1 MTFYT
6 YSVHFQVKYVVTSYE
21 FLAQNQACTNNRVC
35 NCDLNDSLIMEIF
48 ICLLLFTGFNCCV
61 SQISNS
67 LIGLSEKKNI
77 LLYRFEISSSFHN
90 LNLRKLLVVK
100 VQRATKRYYVVNV
113 YCLPE
118 KERVRNELFFINE
131 LY

>member
-1 MTFYT
+1 
-6 YSVHFQVKYVVTSYE
+6 
-21 FLAQNQACTNNRVC
+21 
-35 NCDLNDSLIMEIF
+35 MEIF
-48 ICLLLFTGFNCCV
+48 ICLLLFTGF
-61 SQISNS
+61 
-67 LIGLSEKKNI
+67 
-77 LLYRFEISSSFHN
+77 SSSFHN
-90 LNLRKLLVVK
+90 LNLRKILVVK

>member
-1 MTFYT
+1 MFYALHANKKPT
-6 YSVHFQVKYVVTSYE
+6 RRERDDASNTRKCICHI
-21 FLAQNQACTNNRVC
+21 L
-35 NCDLNDSLIMEIF
+35 F
-48 ICLLLFTGFNCCV
+48 ICLPLFTG
-61 SQISNS
+61 
-67 LIGLSEKKNI
+67 
-77 LLYRFEISSSFHN
+77 YRFEIGSSFHN
-90 LNLRKLLVVK
+90 LNLRKIFVVK

>member
-1 MTFYT
+1 MEV
-6 YSVHFQVKYVVTSYE
+6 YSCQY
-21 FLAQNQACTNNRVC
+21 L
-35 NCDLNDSLIMEIF
+35 F
-48 ICLLLFTGFNCCV
+48 IYF
-61 SQISNS
+61 I
-67 LIGLSEKKNI
+67 
-77 LLYRFEISSSFHN
+77 YRFEIWSSFHN
-90 LNLRKLLVVK
+90 LNQRKIFVVK

>member
-1 MTFYT
+1 MP
-6 YSVHFQVKYVVTSYE
+6 
-21 FLAQNQACTNNRVC
+21 
-35 NCDLNDSLIMEIF
+35 IF
-48 ICLLLFTGFNCCV
+48 IYIFHLQDCLV
-61 SQISNS
+61 I
-67 LIGLSEKKNI
+67 
-77 LLYRFEISSSFHN
+77 YRFEIWSSFHN
-90 LNLRKLLVVK
+90 LNQRKIFVVK

>member
-1 MTFYT
+1 
-6 YSVHFQVKYVVTSYE
+6 
-21 FLAQNQACTNNRVC
+21 
-35 NCDLNDSLIMEIF
+35 MEIF
-48 ICLLLFTGFNCCV
+48 ICLLLFTGLNCCV
-61 SQISNS
+61 
-67 LIGLSEKKNI
+67 
-77 LLYRFEISSSFHN
+77 YRFEIWTSFHK
-90 LNLRKLLVVK
+90 LNQRKIFVVK